1 MMYKYCF
8 RALIIFFS
16 FGTICQSQTTISG
29 YIYDENTGNPVS
41 NVHILSG
48 ENQGVFSDL
57 EGYFEFNLREG
68 SYKLRFQHVSYI
80 TQFKNINLKGKNPLE
95 INIDMLPK
103 EEVLETIVLS
113 AGKFEQRLEEIS
125 VSLDALEGE
134 YIKTQHNYNV
144 EKSIAQAPGIHIID
158 GQINIRGGS
167 GWSYGA
173 GSRVLVLLDGLPVT
187 NSTTGAVQWELI
199 PAENIERIE
208 IIKGSSS
215 VLFGSAA
222 LNGVINI
229 TSKKAQT
236 KPSTTLST
244 YYGQYAKAKRT
255 SLNWWAPANI
265 KLDQYGI
272 NFNHAQKHN
281 TYSYNFGIQIHNSEG
296 YQGLLDTTINE
307 SDTLVKYM
315 HIGEERTRIYLNTNF
330 ESQKIPGL
338 EYGINSSYLRFDEG
352 DGFLYY
358 SNDLGYTPFSKEYF
372 SVFKSAQLS
381 LSPHMTLNN
390 SNNNTKHK
398 LMGRVLQTNFN
409 PDGTQK
415 QNNYIAIYSEYL
427 FQKFYEHGTWTLG
440 ANLNHYLGASD
451 FFDSEQNGINYALFS
466 QYDRT
471 QGPLRYSIGSRYEEY
486 NLRNKK
492 EGKPVIRMGLNYEL
506 NDRNFFRASIGQ
518 GYRFPSMYE
527 LFLYRD
533 AGQISI
539 YSNPE
544 LKAETGYSA
553 EIGFKH
559 KWIYKRNLKSY
570 IDIAAFHMNFNDMVE
585 YSYGLWGDSTRLNP
599 LGIGFKPINVGQTQI
614 SGLDFS
620 ILTEGSIGA
629 WKLNSRLSYT
639 YMVPKA
645 VHPDLVYGNYNENLD
660 KLIQSFIA
668 DGAISPGLVAVIEQ
682 IAMQESELSFN
693 STSSN
698 PDSETLKYRYR
709 HLAKLDLEISR
720 DRWTVGAHLHYN
732 SFMENIDKLFES
744 GAFNAEVVDLFTLA
758 DANILDMGIKKSR
771 EQYTNGDFRANLRIA
786 YAFRKQLTAQLI
798 AENIFNTEYQ
808 IRAASIGPPRFI
820 SLKITALF

>member
-1 MMYKYCF
+1 
-8 RALIIFFS
+8 
-16 FGTICQSQTTISG
+16 
-29 YIYDENTGNPVS
+29 
-41 NVHILSG
+41 
-48 ENQGVFSDL
+48 
-57 EGYFEFNLREG
+57 
-68 SYKLRFQHVSYI
+68 
-80 TQFKNINLKGKNPLE
+80 
-95 INIDMLPK
+95 
-103 EEVLETIVLS
+103 
-113 AGKFEQRLEEIS
+113 
-125 VSLDALEGE
+125 
-134 YIKTQHNYNV
+134 
-144 EKSIAQAPGIHIID
+144 
-158 GQINIRGGS
+158 
-167 GWSYGA
+167 
-173 GSRVLVLLDGLPVT
+173 
-187 NSTTGAVQWELI
+187 
-199 PAENIERIE
+199 
-208 IIKGSSS
+208 
-215 VLFGSAA
+215 
-222 LNGVINI
+222 
-229 TSKKAQT
+229 
-236 KPSTTLST
+236 
-244 YYGQYAKAKRT
+244 
-255 SLNWWAPANI
+255 
-265 KLDQYGI
+265 
-272 NFNHAQKHN
+272 
-281 TYSYNFGIQIHNSEG
+281 
-296 YQGLLDTTINE
+296 
-307 SDTLVKYM
+307 
-315 HIGEERTRIYLNTNF
+315 
-330 ESQKIPGL
+330 
-338 EYGINSSYLRFDEG
+338 
-352 DGFLYY
+352 
-358 SNDLGYTPFSKEYF
+358 
-372 SVFKSAQLS
+372 
-381 LSPHMTLNN
+381 
-390 SNNNTKHK
+390 
-398 LMGRVLQTNFN
+398 
-409 PDGTQK
+409 
-415 QNNYIAIYSEYL
+415 
-427 FQKFYEHGTWTLG
+427 
-440 ANLNHYLGASD
+440 
-451 FFDSEQNGINYALFS
+451 
-466 QYDRT
+466 
-471 QGPLRYSIGSRYEEY
+471 
-486 NLRNKK
+486 
-492 EGKPVIRMGLNYEL
+492 MGLNYEL

-645 VHPDLVYGNYNENLD
+645 LHPDLVYGNYNENLD

-668 DGAISPGLVAVIEQ
+668 DGAIPPELVAVIEQ

-732 SFMENIDKLFES
+732 SFMENIDELFES